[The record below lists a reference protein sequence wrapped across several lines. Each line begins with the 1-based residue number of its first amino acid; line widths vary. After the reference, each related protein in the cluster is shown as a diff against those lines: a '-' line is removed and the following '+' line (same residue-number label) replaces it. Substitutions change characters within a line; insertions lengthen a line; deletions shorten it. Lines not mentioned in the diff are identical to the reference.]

1 MFNFFNKNKNEP
13 SDSSPVEIDGLVVKV
28 FDRWKEVAETS
39 PQDLPLEEDFSSKNE
54 QYLWRLLNIRFMHL
68 MMVVKGFVTE
78 KFDEQITPI
87 INIHKDELNMQYQSK
102 VTKDRYGV
110 LSDNGWLDER
120 HYFITSVLQTNTDNL
135 ISEVWQ
141 AVTTFDKFLSDDVSL
156 KRMIKRD
163 YAEKD
168 FPLSFLETDFKKEC
182 DILFIDWIKADSGTA
197 VEEFIGNKVLE
208 LCFQRIH
215 QIIDDPELKQQPSDV
230 TENINENVKRIY
242 GDIANISPYD
252 YEEMCAKILS
262 ENGWDARTTKKSGDQ
277 GTDVYAEKNGISLVL
292 QCKMVNSPVGT
303 KAVQEVI
310 AGQKYMSADYAAVV
324 SPSTYTPG
332 AKDLAKVAK
341 VMLLSH
347 EDIVHIDALMK
358 VLS

>member
-1 MFNFFNKNKNEP
+1 MFNFFNKNKDKASE
-13 SDSSPVEIDGLVVKV
+13 SLPVEIDGLVVTV
-28 FDRWKEVAETS
+28 FDRWKEIAETS

-54 QYLWRLLNIRFMHL
+54 QYIWRLLNIRFMHL
-68 MMVVKGFVTE
+68 MMVVKEFVTE
-78 KFDEQITPI
+78 KFDEKITPI
-87 INIHKDELNMQYQSK
+87 INMHKDELNSQYQSK

-120 HYFITSVLQTNTDNL
+120 HYFITSVLRTDTDNL
-135 ISEVWQ
+135 VSEIWQ
-141 AVTTFDKFLSDDVSL
+141 AVTTFDKMFADDESL
-156 KRMIKRD
+156 KRLIKRD
-163 YAEKD
+163 FSEKE
-168 FPLSFLETDFKKEC
+168 FPVSFLETNLKKEC
-182 DILFIDWIKADSGTA
+182 DTLFVDWIKADPGAA
-197 VEEFIGNKVLE
+197 VEVFIGNKVLE

-230 TENINENVKRIY
+230 AENKNDNDKKID
-242 GDIANISPYD
+242 GDISNISPYD
-252 YEEMCAKILS
+252 YEEMCAQILR

-303 KAVQEVI
+303 KAVQETI

-347 EDIVHIDALMK
+347 EDVAHIDALMK